1 MGRSSVARR
10 DQAIRTRSAAVSRR
24 SRGATVGGMTSQE
37 QPRGRDAGPGG
48 APTPGPL
55 ASAGYVDVPARAVE
69 GAGRRWWDANAG
81 EYLDEH
87 GAFLGDDDF
96 VWCPE
101 GLREADARLLGDV
114 AGRRV
119 LEVGAGAAQCSRWLA
134 AHGALA
140 VATDV
145 SGGMLRAAARLDRA
159 GRDTGGGAGHG
170 ARAASGAGR
179 PADAGPVAGA
189 RRPVP
194 LVQADARA
202 LPFPDASFDA
212 VFTAYGAIP
221 FVPDAARVHA
231 EAARV
236 LRPGGRWVCS
246 VTHPVRWA
254 FPDDPGPR
262 GLTADR
268 SYFDRR
274 PYVEQDEQGRVLYAE
289 YHRTVGDHVAD
300 VVAAGLVLD
309 ALVEPAWPEGH
320 DRTWGGWSPLR
331 GAHLPGTL
339 ILVAHRPA

>member
-1 MGRSSVARR
+1 
-10 DQAIRTRSAAVSRR
+10 
-24 SRGATVGGMTSQE
+24 MTTD
-37 QPRGRDAGPGG
+37 DA
-48 APTPGPL
+48 PGPQL
-55 ASAGYVDVPARAVE
+55 ASAGYRDVPAAAAE

-81 EYLDEH
+81 DYLDEH

-101 GLREADARLLGDV
+101 GLREADAHLLGDV

-119 LEVGAGAAQCSRWLA
+119 LEVGSGAAQCSRWLA

-145 SGGMLRAAARLDRA
+145 SAGMLGAAAAVDR
-159 GRDTGGGAGHG
+159 
-170 ARAASGAGR
+170 ARAADAGR
-179 PADAGPVAGA
+179 EAGPVVGRAVA
-189 RRPVP
+189 VP
-194 LVQADARA
+194 LVQADART
-202 LPFPDASFDA
+202 LPFPDASFDV

-221 FVPDAARVHA
+221 FVPDARRVHA

-254 FPDDPGPR
+254 FPDDPGPP
-262 GLTADR
+262 GLTAER

-274 PYVEQDEQGRVLYAE
+274 PYVEADDRGRVLYAE
-289 YHRTVGDHVAD
+289 YHRTLGDHVAD
-300 VVAAGLVLD
+300 LVGAGLVLD
-309 ALVEPAWPEGH
+309 ALVEPEWPEGH

-331 GAHLPGTL
+331 GRLLPGTA
-339 ILVAHRPA
+339 ILVSHRA